1 MIELINVIGL
11 GYIGLPTA
19 LMLAS
24 AGNEVVGTDY
34 NDALVETLKNNKL
47 TFEEPGLEDLF
58 TSAINSG
65 IKFTNEYQSTD
76 FYIVTVPTPYDKEDK
91 KIDPS
96 YVIAATKKVLEVCKK
111 GTLLVIE
118 STISPSTI
126 DKFVRPLIKEAGM
139 TIDEDI
145 FLVHAPER
153 ILPGQMIKE
162 LKHNSRTIGADSP
175 EAAQKVKEVYSTFC
189 EGEIVCTD
197 IRTAEMTKVVENTYR
212 GINIAFANELT
223 KIARHDNLDV
233 HEIIKIANM
242 HPRVNILSPG
252 PGVGGHCIPVDPWFL
267 VGDYPRLTSLI
278 STALEINESMP
289 EMVLERISYI
299 MKENSITDRNKVGIY
314 GLTYKSDVDDIRESP
329 TLQLFEKMEAH
340 FAEPF
345 RVFDPMLKEKVLEN
359 QQMDYTRFLEE
370 SDIVVLMVEH
380 SHLKDNLSSL
390 EGKLILDTHNL
401 IENAYKL

>member
-1 MIELINVIGL
+1 MINVIGL

>member
-1 MIELINVIGL
+1 MINIIGL

-24 AGNEVVGTDY
+24 GGYKVVGTDY
-34 NDALVETLKNNKL
+34 NDELLNTLHNNKL
-47 TFEEPGLEDLF
+47 TFEEPGLENLF
-58 TSAINSG
+58 KSALNTG
-65 IKFTNEYQSTD
+65 IEFTNKYQETD
-76 FYIVTVPTPYDKEDK
+76 FYIITVPTPYDKESK
-91 KIDPS
+91 KIDPFF
-96 YVIAATKKVLEVCKK
+96 IIEATKKVLEVCKK

-118 STISPSTI
+118 STISPGTI
-126 DKFVRPLIKEAGM
+126 DRFIRPLIKDSDLV
-139 TIDEDI
+139 IDEDI

-162 LKHNSRTIGADSP
+162 LRLNSRTIGADSP

-189 EGEIVCTD
+189 EGEIICTN
-197 IRTAEMTKVVENTYR
+197 IRTAEITKVLENTYR
-212 GINIAFANELT
+212 SVNIAFANELT
-223 KIARHDNLDV
+223 KIARHENLDV

-267 VGDYPRLTSLI
+267 VGDYPRLTRLI

-289 EMVLERISYI
+289 KMVLERITHI
-299 MKENSITDRNKVGIY
+299 MNENNITDRNKIGIY
-314 GLTYKSDVDDIRESP
+314 GLTYKADVDDIRESP
-329 TLQLFEKMEAH
+329 TLQLFETMEAH
-340 FAEPF
+340 FSKPF
-345 RVFDPMLKEKVLEN
+345 RVFDPMIKERVLEN
-359 QQMDYTRFLEE
+359 QQMDYTRFLED